1 MSTVNDL
8 NIVAENLFMDEDEEN
23 GDINDLSVDL
33 EDLILPPDMQEN
45 ADVLGDLK
53 EEIIE
58 EDESIA
64 ELIEELQ
71 SNSRNSSHSY
81 SCCFKAHSL

>member
-1 MSTVNDL
+1 MVDPQGFQ
-8 NIVAENLFMDEDEEN
+8 IKEEN
-23 GDINDLSVDL
+23 IDL

-58 EDESIA
+58 DDENIRKK
-64 ELIEELQ
+64 L
-71 SNSRNSSHSY
+71 
-81 SCCFKAHSL
+81 FKYLKQRLKIVKISK

>member
-33 EDLILPPDMQEN
+33 EDLILPQTKPMSGTVE
-45 ADVLGDLK
+45 DLK
-53 EEIIE
+53 RA
-58 EDESIA
+58 EDE
-64 ELIEELQ
+64 
-71 SNSRNSSHSY
+71 N
-81 SCCFKAHSL
+81 